1 MFVVDLLRAVRRG
14 NILCLCVIHITFF
27 AMVCSIVLLQGSYL
41 ADALPPLVISSLL
54 RRMLWRQAML
64 LRSSGCFAAVVVV
77 VAGCSGRMLCRRYSD
92 LVVYL
97 DSHGVEVS
105 YLIDSVVLGRL
116 GRLVRF
122 QGCLGSFLFHAL
134 LF

>member
-1 MFVVDLLRAVRRG
+1 
-14 NILCLCVIHITFF
+14 
-27 AMVCSIVLLQGSYL
+27 
-41 ADALPPLVISSLL
+41 
-54 RRMLWRQAML
+54 
-64 LRSSGCFAAVVVV
+64 
-77 VAGCSGRMLCRRYSD
+77 MLCRRYSD

-116 GRLVRF
+116 VRF